1 MLNKKQVLIAAI
13 VAGALA
19 VTGCTTNPLTG
30 QQEMNKTATY
40 GLGAAAACG
49 IAGALISG
57 GKGARNAALACGA
70 IGAGVGLYMDNQEK
84 ELRAKLANTQV
95 QVERVGDQIKLVMPE
110 NITFALNSYAVSGA
124 AQRALGDVARVLNQ
138 YPETTIT
145 VNGYT
150 DSSGALA
157 YNMKLS
163 QQRAQAVANVLRAD
177 GVAGSRIST
186 RGYGPESP
194 VATNATADGRA
205 KNRRVEILINPKPQQ

>member
-1 MLNKKQVLIAAI
+1 MLSKTQTLTAVL
-13 VAGALA
+13 VAGAIAL
-19 VTGCTTNPLTG
+19 TGCTTNPMTG
-30 QQEMNKTATY
+30 QQEMNKTATF

-95 QVERVGDQIKLVMPE
+95 QVDRVGDQIKLVMPE
-110 NITFALNSYAVSGA
+110 SITFALNSYAVNAS
-124 AQRALGDVARVLNQ
+124 AQRALGEVAGVLKQ

-150 DSSGALA
+150 DSTGALA
-157 YNMKLS
+157 YNMRLS
-163 QQRAQAVANVLRAD
+163 QDRAQAVANILRNN

-194 VATNATADGRA
+194 VASNASAAGRA
-205 KNRRVEILINPKPQQ
+205 QNRRVEILINPKPQ